1 MNLKFIKRK
10 SIDIR
15 YKKLITLP
23 ILSAMLIACGGG
35 GGGGGSGPS
44 TPNHQGNVN
53 PNIPNNINQQAPNNN
68 RRNQNMVPPQVHNNA
83 NNQENQNVPPAVVV
97 PPIQQNRI
105 AGVSKGEENVE
116 KRALIDRKN
125 DENKIVDVAVIDT
138 FFRENTNLRRED
150 GSSRIEINNQ
160 QQILESDKTGHGTL
174 VSTIVANYNK
184 NAKIFAYSAGIRG
197 GKLLHP
203 SSLHFQ
209 DAHDKG
215 ARIFNNSYGADPLPN
230 SGATSTF
237 ANIIKFA
244 QEDSIF
250 VWAAGNESKNNASP
264 DSLYPILNPK
274 AKNGWITVMAT
285 PAWRS
290 DGQDTNQL
298 STFSNKIGE
307 KGKTWG
313 ITAKGEWYIED
324 EPGQKKHYSV
334 GTSYATPRVTAAV
347 ANVWDQFP
355 WMTNHLVTM
364 TILSSASKPGTREQ
378 TEAPD
383 ATFGWGILNEQRA
396 LKGPGRLDKLLL
408 TDKDK
413 HGVLQNLFTVNL
425 EHRNYTDKSKLTWS
439 NDMAGDAGIHKTGD
453 GTLYLSGANTYKGST
468 WVEEG
473 AVSISKSLLNSKIS
487 ISQNGTFIAEND
499 NEVVKI
505 GNGKTGLSPYI
516 VTNNGGSLNVYGKGL
531 RIHGDYKATNGGR
544 IAIDI
549 DKSNLQITGNM
560 DMGNDGYVLADIKDV
575 RSVIS
580 KETQTKIIITANEI
594 KNYDGSYKVSPDVSR
609 YINLSAF
616 YMDNQKKNIY
626 AEYNRNSTD
635 YVLKALGNL
644 NASSLNT
651 AKNLDVVLDDIA
663 EKSEQTEIHTAAVKI
678 MNAKAHLLPQ
688 MIDSLSGEIHSSSQN
703 IMVKQNQIFNR
714 TLSNRIASLMH
725 YDKSGFWIDGIY
737 AENKIHKDGYS
748 NTKAKTKGTQIGLD
762 GKVTDEITLG
772 LALTKGNSTA
782 EFNKL
787 SGNIETKSDG
797 LWMYGSYD
805 FNDFYISS
813 RIGASHAKSEVKR
826 TVIDQNTNT
835 SYTSKIYNLYTE
847 VGTMMMFDTISI
859 NPFLASEFNKISRGK
874 FEENVVFGI
883 NSNKKHYNTNS
894 FTAGVRSSLNF
905 DKFSIN
911 SHIAHSYTP
920 NPNDFNFNA
929 KFNGSNKGIN
939 IKGVSQS
946 RHDTFLGLGLSY
958 NISDKFT
965 VDSKYNLSIQDGS
978 KESSVF
984 NIGVIYNF

>member
-15 YKKLITLP
+15 YKNLIALP

-44 TPNHQGNVN
+44 IPNHQNNVN
-53 PNIPNNINQQAPNNN
+53 PQAPNNRHNQNVVPPQAPNNN
-68 RRNQNMVPPQVHNNA
+68 QRNENNQNMPP
-83 NNQENQNVPPAVVV
+83 PVVV
-97 PPIQQNRI
+97 PPAQQNRI
-105 AGVSKGEENVE
+105 DGVLKGEENVE
-116 KRALIDRKN
+116 KRALVDRKN
-125 DENKIVDVAVIDT
+125 DENKITDVAVIDT
-138 FFRENTNLRRED
+138 FFRENTNLKRAD

-160 QQILESDKTGHGTL
+160 RQTLNEDKTGHGTL
-174 VSTIVANYNK
+174 VSTMVANYNK

-197 GKLLHP
+197 GRLLNP

-230 SGATSTF
+230 SGATPPF
-237 ANIIKFA
+237 PNIIKFA

-250 VWAAGNESKNNASP
+250 VWAAGNETKNNASP
-264 DSLYPILNPK
+264 NSLYPILNPR
-274 AKNGWITVMAT
+274 AKNGWITVMST
-285 PAWRS
+285 PAWS
-290 DGQDTNQL
+290 PDSSDTNQL

-307 KGKTWG
+307 EGKTWG

-324 EPGQKKHYSV
+324 EPWQEKHYAV

-347 ANVWDQFP
+347 ANVWEKFP

-425 EHRNYTDKSKLTWS
+425 EHRNYTDKSKLTWA

-453 GTLYLSGANTYKGST
+453 GTLYLSGANTYKSAT

-473 AVSISKSLLNSKIS
+473 AISISKSLLNSKVTIS
-487 ISQNGTFIAEND
+487 RDGTFIAEND

-505 GNGKTGLSPYI
+505 GNGKTTPFPYV

-531 RIHGDYKATNGGR
+531 RIDGDYEARDGGR

-575 RSVIS
+575 RSVVS
-580 KETQTKIIITANEI
+580 KETQTKVIITANEI
-594 KNYDGSYKVSPDVSR
+594 KNYDGSYKISPDVSK

-616 YMDNQKKNIY
+616 YTDDQKKNIY

-635 YVLKALGNL
+635 YVLKALGHL
-644 NASSLNT
+644 NASSVNT
-651 AKNLDVVLDDIA
+651 AKNLDIVLDEIA
-663 EKSEQTEIHTAAVKI
+663 EKNEQTEIYAAAVKI
-678 MNAKAHLLPQ
+678 MNARAHLLPQ

-725 YDKSGFWIDGIY
+725 SDKSGFWIDGIY
-737 AENKIHKDGYS
+737 GDSNIQKEGYAK
-748 NTKAKTKGTQIGLD
+748 TKAKTKGTQIGLD

-772 LALTKGNSTA
+772 LALTKGSSTA
-782 EFNKL
+782 EFSKL

-797 LWMYGSYD
+797 LSIYGSYD
-805 FNDFYISS
+805 FSDFYILS
-813 RIGASHAKSEVKR
+813 RLGAAHAKNEVKR
-826 TVIDQNTNT
+826 TVIDQNSNT
-835 SYTSKIYNLYTE
+835 SYTSKIYNFYTE
-847 VGTMMMFDTISI
+847 VGTMMMLDKISI
-859 NPFLASEFNKISRGK
+859 NPFVASEFNKISRGK
-874 FEENVVFGI
+874 FEEDVVFGI

-905 DKFSIN
+905 NKFSIN

-920 NPNDFNFNA
+920 NPNDFNFDA

-946 RHDTFLGLGLSY
+946 RHNTFLGLGLSY
-958 NISDKFT
+958 NISDNFT